1 MFELATAAQ
10 MKRMDQRAIQD
21 RGIPSTVLMERAAQ
35 GILLAIE
42 DLMEDAVPGREK
54 RLFLPTA
61 QGEVLTEEGVF
72 PFTRNGPEQGRTAAV
87 FSGPGNNGGTAWPW
101 PGC

>member
-35 GILLAIE
+35 G
-42 DLMEDAVPGREK
+42 R
-54 RLFLPTA
+54 
-61 QGEVLTEEGVF
+61 
-72 PFTRNGPEQGRTAAV
+72 
-87 FSGPGNNGGTAWPW
+87 
-101 PGC
+101 

>member
-35 GILLAIE
+35 GICFGLVISGLL
-42 DLMEDAVPGREK
+42 
-54 RLFLPTA
+54 
-61 QGEVLTEEGVF
+61 QGF
-72 PFTRNGPEQGRTAAV
+72 
-87 FSGPGNNGGTAWPW
+87 
-101 PGC
+101 